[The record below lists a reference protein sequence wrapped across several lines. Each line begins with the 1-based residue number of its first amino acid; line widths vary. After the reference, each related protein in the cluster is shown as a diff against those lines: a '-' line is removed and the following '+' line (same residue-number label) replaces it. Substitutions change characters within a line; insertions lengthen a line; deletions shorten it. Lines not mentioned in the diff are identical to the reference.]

1 MDSQIKMIIGLI
13 IIMIIAIACAILV
26 YSFYHKKSKQVYG
39 QVRPVVSTN
48 QVNCSIG
55 DDINTNTNPLKVE
68 LQAIIDDYNRLDK
81 NDPNYSFY
89 QEAII
94 QRLVSLKNK
103 IAQ

>member
-13 IIMIIAIACAILV
+13 IIMIIAIACAMLV

-48 QVNCSIG
+48 QVNYSIG

>member
-1 MDSQIKMIIGLI
+1 MDSQIKTIIGLI
-13 IIMIIAIACAILV
+13 IVMIIAIACAMLV

-48 QVNCSIG
+48 QVNYSIG

-68 LQAIIDDYNRLDK
+68 LQAIVDDYHRLDK

>member
-13 IIMIIAIACAILV
+13 IIIIIANACAMLV

-39 QVRPVVSTN
+39 QVRPVVSSN
-48 QVNCSIG
+48 QVNYSIG

-68 LQAIIDDYNRLDK
+68 LQAIVDDYNRLDK

>member
-1 MDSQIKMIIGLI
+1 MDSQIKTIIGLI
-13 IIMIIAIACAILV
+13 IIMIIAIACAMLV

-39 QVRPVVSTN
+39 QVRPVVGTN
-48 QVNCSIG
+48 QVNYSIG

-81 NDPNYSFY
+81 DDPNYSFY

>member
-13 IIMIIAIACAILV
+13 IIMIIAIACAMLV

-48 QVNCSIG
+48 QVNYSIG

-68 LQAIIDDYNRLDK
+68 FQAIIDDYNRLDK

>member
-13 IIMIIAIACAILV
+13 IIIIIANACAMLV

-48 QVNCSIG
+48 QVNYSIG

-68 LQAIIDDYNRLDK
+68 LQAIVDDYNRLDK

>member
-1 MDSQIKMIIGLI
+1 MDSQIELIIGLI
-13 IIMIIAIACAILV
+13 IIIIIAIACAMLV

-39 QVRPVVSTN
+39 QVRPVVCTN
-48 QVNCSIG
+48 QVNYSIG

-68 LQAIIDDYNRLDK
+68 LQAIVDDYNRLDK

>member
-13 IIMIIAIACAILV
+13 IIMIIAIACAMLV

-48 QVNCSIG
+48 QVNYSIG

-94 QRLVSLKNK
+94 QRLVSLKNR

>member
-13 IIMIIAIACAILV
+13 IIMIIAIACAMLV
-26 YSFYHKKSKQVYG
+26 YSFYHKKRKQVYG

-48 QVNCSIG
+48 QVNYSIG

>member
-1 MDSQIKMIIGLI
+1 MDSQIKMVIGLI
-13 IIMIIAIACAILV
+13 IIMIIAIACAMLV

-48 QVNCSIG
+48 QVNYSIG

>member
-1 MDSQIKMIIGLI
+1 MDSQIKLIIGLI
-13 IIMIIAIACAILV
+13 IIIIIAIACAMLV

-39 QVRPVVSTN
+39 QVRPAVSTN
-48 QVNCSIG
+48 QVNYSIG

-68 LQAIIDDYNRLDK
+68 LQAIVDDYNRLDK

>member
-13 IIMIIAIACAILV
+13 IIMIIAIACAMLV
-26 YSFYHKKSKQVYG
+26 YSFYHKKSKQEYG
-39 QVRPVVSTN
+39 QVTPVVSTN
-48 QVNCSIG
+48 QVNYSIG

>member
-13 IIMIIAIACAILV
+13 IIMIIAIACAMLV

-48 QVNCSIG
+48 QVNYSIG
-55 DDINTNTNPLKVE
+55 DDINTNTNSLKVE

>member
-13 IIMIIAIACAILV
+13 IIMIIAIACAMLV

-48 QVNCSIG
+48 QVNYSIG
-55 DDINTNTNPLKVE
+55 EDINTNTNPLKVE
-68 LQAIIDDYNRLDK
+68 LQAIVDDYNHLDK

>member
-1 MDSQIKMIIGLI
+1 MDSQIKLIIGLI
-13 IIMIIAIACAILV
+13 IIIIIAISCAMLV

-48 QVNCSIG
+48 QVNYSIG

-68 LQAIIDDYNRLDK
+68 LQAIVDDYNRLDK

>member
-13 IIMIIAIACAILV
+13 IIMIIAIACAMLV

-48 QVNCSIG
+48 QVNYSIG
-55 DDINTNTNPLKVE
+55 EDINTNTNSLKVE
-68 LQAIIDDYNRLDK
+68 LQAIVDDYNRLDK

>member
-13 IIMIIAIACAILV
+13 IIMIIAIACAMLV

-48 QVNCSIG
+48 QVNYSIG
-55 DDINTNTNPLKVE
+55 EDINTNTNPLKVE
-68 LQAIIDDYNRLDK
+68 LQAIVDDYNRLDK
-81 NDPNYSFY
+81 NDQNYSFY

>member
-13 IIMIIAIACAILV
+13 IIMIIAIACAMLV

-48 QVNCSIG
+48 QVNYSIG
-55 DDINTNTNPLKVE
+55 EDINTNTNQLKVE
-68 LQAIIDDYNRLDK
+68 LQAIVDDYNRLDK

>member
-1 MDSQIKMIIGLI
+1 MDSQIKTIIGLI
-13 IIMIIAIACAILV
+13 IIIIIAIGCAMLV

-39 QVRPVVSTN
+39 QVTPIVKSN
-48 QVNCSIG
+48 QINYSIG
-55 DDINTNTNPLKVE
+55 DDININTNPLKVE
-68 LQAIIDDYNRLDK
+68 LQAIVDDYNRLDK

-103 IAQ
+103 IAK

>member
-13 IIMIIAIACAILV
+13 IIMIIAIACAMLV

-48 QVNCSIG
+48 QVNYSIG

-68 LQAIIDDYNRLDK
+68 LQAIVDDYNRLDK

>member
-1 MDSQIKMIIGLI
+1 MDSRIKMIIGLI
-13 IIMIIAIACAILV
+13 IIMIIAIACAMLV

-48 QVNCSIG
+48 QVNYSIG

>member
-1 MDSQIKMIIGLI
+1 MDSQIKTIIGLI
-13 IIMIIAIACAILV
+13 IIMIIAIACAMLV

-48 QVNCSIG
+48 QVNYSIG

-81 NDPNYSFY
+81 NDPNYCFY

>member
-13 IIMIIAIACAILV
+13 IIMIIAIACAMLV

-48 QVNCSIG
+48 QVNYSIG
-55 DDINTNTNPLKVE
+55 DDVNTNTNPLKVE

>member
-1 MDSQIKMIIGLI
+1 MDSQIKLIIGLI
-13 IIMIIAIACAILV
+13 IIIIIAIACAMLV

-48 QVNCSIG
+48 QVNYSIG
-55 DDINTNTNPLKVE
+55 EDINTNTNPLKVE
-68 LQAIIDDYNRLDK
+68 LQAIVDDYNRLDK

>member
-1 MDSQIKMIIGLI
+1 MDSQIKLIIGLI
-13 IIMIIAIACAILV
+13 IIIIIAIACAMLV

-48 QVNCSIG
+48 QVNYSIG

-68 LQAIIDDYNRLDK
+68 LQAIVDDYNRLDK

>member
-1 MDSQIKMIIGLI
+1 MDSQIKLIIGLI
-13 IIMIIAIACAILV
+13 IIMIIAIACAMLV

-48 QVNCSIG
+48 QVNYSIG

>member
-1 MDSQIKMIIGLI
+1 MDGQIKLIIGLI
-13 IIMIIAIACAILV
+13 IIIIIAIACAMLV

-39 QVRPVVSTN
+39 QVRPVVSAN
-48 QVNCSIG
+48 QVNYSIG

-68 LQAIIDDYNRLDK
+68 LQAIVDDYNRLDK

>member
-13 IIMIIAIACAILV
+13 IIMIIAVACAMLV

-39 QVRPVVSTN
+39 QVRPVVSAN
-48 QVNCSIG
+48 QVNYSIG

-68 LQAIIDDYNRLDK
+68 LQAIVDDYNRLDK

>member
-13 IIMIIAIACAILV
+13 IIMIIAIACAMLV

-48 QVNCSIG
+48 QVNYSIG
-55 DDINTNTNPLKVE
+55 DDINTNTNPLNVE

>member
-1 MDSQIKMIIGLI
+1 MDSQIKMIIGLV
-13 IIMIIAIACAILV
+13 IIMIIAIACTMLV

-48 QVNCSIG
+48 QVNYSIG
-55 DDINTNTNPLKVE
+55 EDINTNTNPLKVE

>member
-1 MDSQIKMIIGLI
+1 MDSQIKLIIGLI
-13 IIMIIAIACAILV
+13 IIIIIAIACAMLV

-48 QVNCSIG
+48 QVNYSIG

>member
-13 IIMIIAIACAILV
+13 IIMIIAIACAMLV

-48 QVNCSIG
+48 QVNYSIG

-81 NDPNYSFY
+81 DDPNYSFY

>member
-1 MDSQIKMIIGLI
+1 MDSQIKTIIGLI
-13 IIMIIAIACAILV
+13 IIMIIAIACAMLV

-39 QVRPVVSTN
+39 QVTPVVSTN
-48 QVNCSIG
+48 QVNYSIG

-68 LQAIIDDYNRLDK
+68 LQVIIDDYYRLDK

>member
-1 MDSQIKMIIGLI
+1 MDSQIKMTIGLI
-13 IIMIIAIACAILV
+13 IIMIIAIACAMLV

-48 QVNCSIG
+48 QVNYSIG

-68 LQAIIDDYNRLDK
+68 LQAIVDDYNRLDK

>member
-1 MDSQIKMIIGLI
+1 MDSQIKMVIGLI
-13 IIMIIAIACAILV
+13 IIMIIAIACAMLV

-39 QVRPVVSTN
+39 KVRPVVSTN
-48 QVNCSIG
+48 QVNYSIG

>member
-13 IIMIIAIACAILV
+13 IIMIIAIACAMLV
-26 YSFYHKKSKQVYG
+26 YSFYHKKNKQVYG

-48 QVNCSIG
+48 QVNYSIG
-55 DDINTNTNPLKVE
+55 EDINTNTNPLKVE

>member
-1 MDSQIKMIIGLI
+1 MDSQIKTIIGLI
-13 IIMIIAIACAILV
+13 IIMIIAIACAMLV

-48 QVNCSIG
+48 QVNYSIG
-55 DDINTNTNPLKVE
+55 EDINTNTNPLKVE
-68 LQAIIDDYNRLDK
+68 LQAIINDYNRLDK

-94 QRLVSLKNK
+94 QRLESLKNK

>member
-1 MDSQIKMIIGLI
+1 MDSQIKTIVGLI
-13 IIMIIAIACAILV
+13 IIMIIAIACAMLV

-48 QVNCSIG
+48 QVNYSIG

-68 LQAIIDDYNRLDK
+68 LQAIVDDYNRLDK
-81 NDPNYSFY
+81 NNPNYSFY

>member
-1 MDSQIKMIIGLI
+1 MDSQIKLIIGLI
-13 IIMIIAIACAILV
+13 IIIIIAIACAMLV

-48 QVNCSIG
+48 QVNYCIG
-55 DDINTNTNPLKVE
+55 EDINTNTNPLKVE
-68 LQAIIDDYNRLDK
+68 LQAIVDDYNRLDK

>member
-13 IIMIIAIACAILV
+13 SIMIIAIACAMLV

-48 QVNCSIG
+48 QVNYSIG
-55 DDINTNTNPLKVE
+55 EDINTNTNPLKVE
-68 LQAIIDDYNRLDK
+68 LQAIVDDYNRLDK